1 MPLTFNGSVPDTIV
15 YNGNDVQRVICNGVT
30 VWEKDT
36 GNSLQIMPMTVTA
49 SYAAA
54 YTKPSKTE
62 GYVRLLS
69 QSDVYLSMPPV
80 NGFTPIFNNGSAN
93 LKMDVIYWVET
104 SDLKN
109 PSTAYSSYVS
119 CSRGDKII
127 MTTDNWAVILYED
140 SGLKTRKKSLPD
152 YPLFQV
158 TGEESAA
165 YAVRCLNTGDTGYLG
180 KLALTV
186 LDLSKFDFQN
196 YDNNA

>member
-36 GNSLQIMPMTVTA
+36 GNSLQIMPMMVTA
-49 SYAAA
+49 SYPAA

-62 GYVRLLS
+62 GYVRLLP
-69 QSDVYLSMPPV
+69 QSDVYLSLPPV
-80 NGFTPIFNNGSAN
+80 NGFTPIFYQGQEKA
-93 LKMDVIYWVET
+93 IYWVET
-104 SDLKN
+104 ANLKK

-127 MTTDNWAVILYED
+127 MTTENGAVILYED

-196 YDNNA
+196 YDNNV